1 GPDSSTGVR
10 DQTTLMTRTMT
21 RRSTTRSRLLAP
33 IWTATKDHTD
43 LSESLL
49 HVASCLKT
57 LGRDT
62 EALPKFEAAYEML
75 QRIYKG
81 RDQSDVARSLNNIAF
96 CLGDMGRFA
105 EAGLEM
111 SRRIFKGDNLYE
123 PFCLDVNAACLK
135 NLGRSA
141 EALPKY
147 EAAYEM

>member
-1 GPDSSTGVR
+1 MAVGSSSALRITAFTGSTRFTPMVATSGGFFASRALGPDSSTGVR

-75 QRIYKG
+75 QRSYKG
-81 RDQSDVARSLNNIAF
+81 RDQPD
-96 CLGDMGRFA
+96 
-105 EAGLEM
+105 
-111 SRRIFKGDNLYE
+111 
-123 PFCLDVNAACLK
+123 AA
-135 NLGRSA
+135 
-141 EALPKY
+141 
-147 EAAYEM
+147 